1 MKLPH
6 RRHFLHLTAGA
17 VALSAVPRL
26 ALAQAYPVRPVR
38 LLVGFPPGGVTDVV
52 ARLIGPVLS
61 ERLGQPFAV
70 ENRPGA
76 SSNIALE
83 ETVRAAP
90 DGYTLFLVSATNA
103 FNETLYDNLHFSLA
117 RDMAPVA
124 SIGRDAFI
132 MVVNPSFPAKSGA
145 EFVAYAKANPGRVNM
160 ATSGLGSAS
169 DLYGELFKS
178 LAGVDL
184 LAVHYRGVGQA
195 LPDLLSGRVDV
206 MFFPL
211 AGVVSYIKAGKLRAL
226 GVTTPTRR
234 EVVADVPP
242 IGDFV
247 KGYEGTDWTGIGA
260 AANTPPAVIAALN
273 KAVNAVLADATF
285 KARLADLG
293 VEPFLS
299 TPAEFG
305 TFIASYTEQWAK
317 VIRAA
322 GIKAD

>member
-1 MKLPH
+1 MKLH
-6 RRHFLHLTAGA
+6 RRTLLRLAAGA
-17 VALSAVPRL
+17 AALPAVARIAR
-26 ALAQAYPVRPVR
+26 AQAYPARPVR
-38 LLVGFPPGGVTDVV
+38 LLVGFPPGGVTDIV
-52 ARLIGPVLS
+52 ARLIGPALS
-61 ERLGQPFAV
+61 ERLGQQFVV
-70 ENRPGA
+70 ENKPGA

-83 ETVRAAP
+83 ETVRTAP
-90 DGYTLFLVSATNA
+90 DGYTLFLVSATNS
-103 FNETLYDNLHFSLA
+103 FNVTLYDNLHFDLL
-117 RDMAPVA
+117 RDMAPIA

-132 MVVNPSFPAKSGA
+132 MVVTPSFPAKNGA
-145 EFVAYAKANPGRVNM
+145 EFIAYAKANPGKVNM

-178 LAGVDL
+178 LAGIDL

-211 AGVVSYIKAGKLRAL
+211 VGVLSTIKAGKLRAL

-234 EVVADVPP
+234 EVVPDVPP

-260 AANTPPAVIAALN
+260 AANTPPEVVATLN
-273 KAVNAVLADATF
+273 NGVNAVLADPTF

-293 VEPFLS
+293 VEPFPN

-305 TFIASYTEQWAK
+305 KFIAGYTEQWSK

-322 GIKAD
+322 GLKAE